1 MRNSKVSIVLVD
13 HGVHTS
19 SVSAQYR
26 RAAKNVIIDL
36 NGKEHLREANR
47 QIQLYSPKN
56 WSYVVT
62 CLYVL
67 VY

>member
-19 SVSAQYR
+19 SVAAQYR
-26 RAAKNVIIDL
+26 RAAKNLIIDL
-36 NGKEHLREANR
+36 KGKEHLREANR

-56 WSYVVT
+56 WSYVAMY
-62 CLYVL
+62 LHVL